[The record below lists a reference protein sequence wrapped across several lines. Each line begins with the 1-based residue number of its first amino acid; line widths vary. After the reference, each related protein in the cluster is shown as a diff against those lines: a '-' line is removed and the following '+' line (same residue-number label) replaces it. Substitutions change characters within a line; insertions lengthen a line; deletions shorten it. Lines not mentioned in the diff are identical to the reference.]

1 MTTGGKDRGE
11 GKSIPPSHIFREYDI
26 RGIAGAD
33 LAPAAVEVIGRAY
46 AQLLRE
52 AHPAL
57 PVGRRPRVAVAGD
70 VRLSS
75 PEVASALMEGIS
87 SQEIDIFHLGVCP
100 TPLLYFS
107 LFQLDVEGGIVVTGS
122 HNPPEYNG
130 LKICVGRD
138 TIHGASIQ
146 RLREIAGQSLP
157 ESRRKRGIIEDYPI
171 IPHYLAWMHE
181 HFQALTSST
190 ASRPQADPARSIKVV
205 VDAGNGTGGLVAP
218 ALLRSLGCKVVE
230 LYCEPDGSFP
240 HHHPDP
246 TLPENLDD
254 LRARLL
260 RRRPTWASPM
270 TGMPIGSG
278 SWMNRARSFGETGS

>member
-100 TPLLYFS
+100 TPLLIS
-107 LFQLDVEGGIVVTGS
+107 PSSNWMWKGGSWSPAATIPPNITGS
-122 HNPPEYNG
+122 RSVWAEIPFMVPPFKG
-130 LKICVGRD
+130 
-138 TIHGASIQ
+138 
-146 RLREIAGQSLP
+146 
-157 ESRRKRGIIEDYPI
+157 
-171 IPHYLAWMHE
+171 
-181 HFQALTSST
+181 
-190 ASRPQADPARSIKVV
+190 
-205 VDAGNGTGGLVAP
+205 
-218 ALLRSLGCKVVE
+218 
-230 LYCEPDGSFP
+230 
-240 HHHPDP
+240 
-246 TLPENLDD
+246 
-254 LRARLL
+254 
-260 RRRPTWASPM
+260 
-270 TGMPIGSG
+270 
-278 SWMNRARSFGETGS
+278 